1 MSDGEPR
8 RAETGEVVPGAS
20 TPEEAPPLVV
30 GRDWEWR
37 RRVRANPATYRVYR
51 LVVGVVGSI
60 LVVGGLALVPLPGP
74 GWLIVIIGLAV
85 LSTEFERA
93 QRLLGFVRTNVRA
106 WERWMARQ
114 AWYVQGVVGL
124 LTFAFV
130 AAVVWATLRVF
141 GLPEFVPIEAGRWLV
156 RNLGLSWG

>member
-1 MSDGEPR
+1 M
-8 RAETGEVVPGAS
+8 
-20 TPEEAPPLVV
+20 
-30 GRDWEWR
+30 
-37 RRVRANPATYRVYR
+37 
-51 LVVGVVGSI
+51 VVGVVGSI

>member
-1 MSDGEPR
+1 MRPGERNRP
-8 RAETGEVVPGAS
+8 ETDA
-20 TPEEAPPLVV
+20 TIPEEAPAVVV
-30 GRDWEWR
+30 GRDWAWR
-37 RRVRANPATYRVYR
+37 RTVRANPATYRIYR
-51 LVVGVVGSI
+51 LVVGVVGSV

-130 AAVVWATLRVF
+130 AAVVWVTLRVF

-156 RNLGLSWG
+156 QYLGLSWG